1 MEQGTGFL
9 PRPWSQSPYLS
20 EVTPLKGLIL
30 SGGKGTRLR
39 PITYTG
45 AKQLV
50 PVANK
55 PVLFYA
61 IEDLVEAGIRDIGI
75 VVGDTKDQI
84 QDAVGDGSRFGC
96 KVTYIEQEAPLGI
109 AHGVRIAEP
118 FIGKDRFVLFL
129 GDNFLRDGIV
139 PLVERFASD
148 PEMNAQILLYRVKNP
163 QDFGVA
169 ELLDGMV
176 TKVVEKPKEPKSD
189 LAVIGIYM
197 FDHHVFEAVN
207 NIKPSARGE
216 LEITDTIQY
225 LIDRGLRVHP
235 HIISGWWIDTGK
247 KDDMLEANRL
257 ILDTIETQILGHID
271 SASHVYN
278 KVFIDKGVEIHNSVI
293 RGPAIIGENTR
304 IVNSYVGPFTSIYYG
319 CEIVGSEIEHSI
331 VLENSRIID
340 IHGRIED
347 SLIGR
352 NVEISKSPIKPK
364 AFKMMLG
371 DYSKVGIL

>member
-1 MEQGTGFL
+1 M
-9 PRPWSQSPYLS
+9 
-20 EVTPLKGLIL
+20 KGLIL

-61 IEDLVEAGIRDIGI
+61 IEDLVDAGIRDIGI
-75 VVGDTKDQI
+75 VVAGETKDQI
-84 QDAVGDGSRFGC
+84 MSAVGDGSRFEC
-96 KVTYIEQEAPLGI
+96 QVTYIEQEAPLGI
-109 AHGVRIAEP
+109 AHGVKISEP
-118 FIGKDRFVLFL
+118 FLGKDRFVLFL

-139 PLVERFASD
+139 PLVEKFAAD
-148 PEMNAQILLYRVKNP
+148 PDMNSQILLYRVKNP

-169 ELLDGMV
+169 ELADGAV
-176 TKVVEKPKEPKSD
+176 AKVVEKPKQPTSD

-197 FDHHVFEAVN
+197 FDHIVFEAVS
-207 NIKPSARGE
+207 NIKPSGRGE

-225 LIDRGLRVHP
+225 LIDTGRRVHP

-257 ILDTIETQILGHID
+257 ILDTLDTQILGSID
-271 SASHVYN
+271 ASSQVYG
-278 KVFIDKGVEIHNSVI
+278 KVVIEKGAEIRNSVV
-293 RGPAIIGENTR
+293 RGPAIIGANTQ
-304 IVNSYVGPFTSIYYG
+304 IVNSYVGPFTSINYE
-319 CEIVGSEIEHSI
+319 CEVVDSEIEHSI

-340 IHGRIED
+340 IETRIED

-364 AFKMMLG
+364 ALKLMLG
-371 DYSKVGIL
+371 DYSKVGIV